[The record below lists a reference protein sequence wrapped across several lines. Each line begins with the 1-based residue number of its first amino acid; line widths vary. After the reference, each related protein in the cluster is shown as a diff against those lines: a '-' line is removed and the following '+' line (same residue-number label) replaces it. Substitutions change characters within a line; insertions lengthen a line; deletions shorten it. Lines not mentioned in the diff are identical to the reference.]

1 MNDDLKGSTF
11 QQWGKEK
18 PSKTYVMELSV
29 SLKLHDSIG
38 LVDSGR
44 FREKN

>member
-11 QQWGKEK
+11 QQRGKKK

-29 SLKLHDSIG
+29 SKIT
-38 LVDSGR
+38 
-44 FREKN
+44 